1 MTRAH
6 PFHHME
12 AGEAAYRE
20 HQARQ
25 ANGRLSTTQIV
36 AEISAY
42 AANEKKRRQRKNAPP
57 EVGPTPE
64 RMAKVGA
71 HEEILVPIKD
81 EQTRAT
87 SRVYRVQTL
96 FDSFSTKLTEED
108 RAALARA
115 AKDYLDAQMPSA
127 KLISS
132 YGDGGG
138 SAPGPRAGGV
148 PDRCREAFN
157 RIAHLSSY
165 VGPTMFDAFRVLVI
179 EVAEQAANPGR
190 GFSPWRDV
198 ATSKG
203 VSYGVLLATAWC
215 LKHYYTRE
223 RALTKPEGR
232 TAQEINAARQIRQER
247 LAKERL

>member
-12 AGEAAYRE
+12 AGEALYLE
-20 HQARQ
+20 HQTRQ
-25 ANGRLSTTQIV
+25 RQGRLGTTELV

-42 AANEKKRRQRKNAPP
+42 ADKEKKRRQRRNATP

-64 RMAKVGA
+64 RLAKVGSY
-71 HEEILVPIKD
+71 EEILVPIKD
-81 EQTRAT
+81 DQTRAT
-87 SRVYRVQTL
+87 SRVVRMQTL
-96 FDSFSTKLTEED
+96 FDTFSTKLTEED
-108 RAALARA
+108 RSALARA

-132 YGDGGG
+132 YGEGGG
-138 SAPGPRAGGV
+138 SAPGPRSGGV

-165 VGPTMFDAFRVLVI
+165 VGPTMFEAFRALVI

-190 GFSPWRDV
+190 GYSPWRDL
-198 ATSKG
+198 ATQKG
-203 VSYGVLLATAWC
+203 VSYGVLLACAWIVR
-215 LKHYYTRE
+215 YYYERE
-223 RALTKPEGR
+223 RALSGR
-232 TAQEINAARQIRQER
+232 VESTQAEINARLQIRREQLDR
-247 LAKERL
+247 RRA